1 MKIIS
6 KEIKEDGS
14 EFIIYLA
21 DNNGNPLKADIV
33 TEEDKNDTINNLLA
47 EYFTPEDWVN
57 NKEDIS
63 TNVVEVNYKEY
74 ITQWWD

>member
-1 MKIIS
+1 MKII
-6 KEIKEDGS
+6 S

-47 EYFTPEDWVN
+47 EYFTPDDWVN

-74 ITQWWD
+74 VSQ

>member
-74 ITQWWD
+74 ITQ

>member
-47 EYFTPEDWVN
+47 EYFTPDDWVN

-74 ITQWWD
+74 VSQWWD

>member
-21 DNNGNPLKADIV
+21 DNKGNPLKADIV

-74 ITQWWD
+74 ITQ